1 MSQGIKVKIVGSNST
16 QAIHEQEIHVKP
28 GPKQGKDI
36 AGAIVYTDV
45 LRDFDT
51 QQLPFFNPVY
61 GIAMNQAVTFSGTPI
76 DIHDG
81 EDKTQWTANSIVGGT
96 RWDPDDN
103 NAHAKDSIIT
113 VFDYTDLTGENIT
126 ISINEV
132 VTVITEGTDYDAITS
147 NDVTAANIAAAF
159 DALLGINA
167 TATGAVVTILAQD
180 NFDVDNI
187 SENSSATDLIATARS
202 IQATATVNN
211 DVLEIITPGADVDL
225 NNYSALTGWIYLTGW
240 STGGT
245 KDVEIE
251 FWLDGAIADSTVKVS
266 IGSVINTTLFNQWQK
281 FTFSLGN
288 FQASSSMIDSIRI
301 RNVDIGGGAPVNFW
315 MDYIQI
321 QEIGEPIEFSL
332 AIPKDAVFHMDTL
345 RFTLAAPLTGDVPN
359 NLSFDSLMG
368 LDSLTTG
375 FTLKR
380 VQRGVTQ
387 FSLPVKD
394 IGSLMEA
401 GADIRNQVSDGVN
414 TYVTFEVKFNEELF
428 TIQSN
433 KGDLLTVTVNDDLS
447 SLLKFSAFAI
457 GRIEI

>member
-1 MSQGIKVKIVGSNST
+1 MGSINVKIVGGNSEHGL
-16 QAIHEQEIHVKP
+16 HEQEIHVKA
-28 GPKQGKDI
+28 GPKQGKSI

-45 LRDFDT
+45 LRNFDT
-51 QQLPFFNPVY
+51 QNIPFFNPSY
-61 GIAMNQAVTFSGTPI
+61 GIAMNQSVTFSGTPI
-76 DIHDG
+76 NIHNG
-81 EDKTQWTANSIVGGT
+81 EDKVQWDANSIVGGT

-103 NAHAKDSIIT
+103 NAHAKDAVIN
-113 VFDYTDLTGENIT
+113 VLDYTGLSGETIT
-126 ISINEV
+126 ISINTV

-147 NDVTAANIAAAF
+147 NDVTAANIATAF

-167 TATGAVVTILAQD
+167 SSSSNVVTLLAQD
-180 NFDVDNI
+180 TYDIDNLT
-187 SENSSATDLIATARS
+187 ENSAGSDLTVSARS
-202 IQATATVNN
+202 IQATATNNN
-211 DVLEIITPGADVDL
+211 DVLELITTGVDVDL
-225 NNYSALTGWIYLTGW
+225 SNYSTLTGWIYLTGW
-240 STGGT
+240 DTGGT
-245 KDVEIE
+245 KDVELE
-251 FWLDGAIADSTVKVS
+251 FWLDGSIAPSTVKVS

-332 AIPKDAVFHMDTL
+332 AVPKDAVFHMDTL

-387 FSLPVKD
+387 FSLLVKD

-401 GADIRNQVSDGVN
+401 GADLINSVSDGVN
-414 TYVTFEVKFNEELF
+414 TYATYQVKFNEELF
-428 TIQSN
+428 TLQSN
-433 KGDLLTVTVNDDLS
+433 NGDSLTITINDDLS
-447 SLLKFSAFAI
+447 SLLKFTVFAI